1 MQKCQILPHIPS
13 MGRDKLSSVMKMK
26 EKKNSSVP
34 SKEAH
39 KQPDPASLAKEF
51 RMTRDDGIRSDVL
64 GSYTGVT
71 REGDT
76 PIQDADD
83 L

>member
-1 MQKCQILPHIPS
+1 MVIRMEQ
-13 MGRDKLSSVMKMK
+13 
-26 EKKNSSVP
+26 KKNSSAQSEETRTHV
-34 SKEAH
+34 
-39 KQPDPASLAKEF
+39 DPISLARSF
-51 RMTRDDGIRSDVL
+51 RKTRDDGIRSDVN
-64 GSYTGVT
+64 GSYTGTT

>member
-1 MQKCQILPHIPS
+1 M
-13 MGRDKLSSVMKMK
+13 DKKQ
-26 EKKNSSVP
+26 NSSAQSNETRNRV
-34 SKEAH
+34 
-39 KQPDPASLAKEF
+39 DPISLARSF
-51 RMTRDDGIRSDVL
+51 RKTRDDGIRSDVD

-76 PIQDADD
+76 PIQDVDD

>member
-1 MQKCQILPHIPS
+1 ME
-13 MGRDKLSSVMKMK
+13 K
-26 EKKNSSVP
+26 EKNSSAR
-34 SKEAH
+34 SNERRTK
-39 KQPDPASLAKEF
+39 PDPVSLARSF
-51 RMTRDDGIRSDVL
+51 RMTRDDGIRSDVD

-76 PIQDADD
+76 PIQDVDD

>member
-1 MQKCQILPHIPS
+1 MEQ
-13 MGRDKLSSVMKMK
+13 
-26 EKKNSSVP
+26 KKNSSAQ
-34 SKEAH
+34 STDERTRT
-39 KQPDPASLAKEF
+39 DPVSLARSF
-51 RMTRDDGIRSDVL
+51 RKTRDETIRSDVD

-76 PIQDADD
+76 PIQDVDD

>member
-1 MQKCQILPHIPS
+1 
-13 MGRDKLSSVMKMK
+13 MKK
-26 EKKNSSVP
+26 KKNSSAASGEVR
-34 SKEAH
+34 K
-39 KQPDPASLAKEF
+39 KPDPVSLAKEF
-51 RMTRDDGIRSDVL
+51 RTTRDDGIRSDVL

-76 PIQDADD
+76 PIQDVDD

>member
-1 MQKCQILPHIPS
+1 M
-13 MGRDKLSSVMKMK
+13 DK
-26 EKKNSSVP
+26 KKNSSAP
-34 SKEAH
+34 SEEER
-39 KQPDPASLAKEF
+39 KQPDPISLAREF
-51 RMTRDDGIRSDVL
+51 RMTRDDGIRSDVQ

-76 PIQDADD
+76 PIQDVDD

>member
-1 MQKCQILPHIPS
+1 M
-13 MGRDKLSSVMKMK
+13 DKRKIFPNIFYYLHRKLFAVIRMDKKKSSSVQS
-26 EKKNSSVP
+26 EKTHDHV
-34 SKEAH
+34 
-39 KQPDPASLAKEF
+39 DPISLARSF
-51 RMTRDDGIRSDVL
+51 RKTRDDGIRSDVD

-76 PIQDADD
+76 PIQDVDD

>member
-1 MQKCQILPHIPS
+1 MR
-13 MGRDKLSSVMKMK
+13 MDK
-26 EKKNSSVP
+26 ERNSSAR
-34 SKEAH
+34 SKE
-39 KQPDPASLAKEF
+39 QRNRPDPILLARSF
-51 RMTRDDGIRSDVL
+51 RMTRDDGIRSDVD

-76 PIQDADD
+76 PIQDVDD

>member
-1 MQKCQILPHIPS
+1 MQKCQILPHIAPER
-13 MGRDKLSSVMKMK
+13 RDKLRRVMKMK
-26 EKKNSSVP
+26 DKNHSSAASREERKK
-34 SKEAH
+34 H
-39 KQPDPASLAKEF
+39 DPIALAREF
-51 RMTRDDGIRSDVL
+51 RKSGDNRIHSDVQ
-64 GSYTGVT
+64 GSYTGIT

>member
-1 MQKCQILPHIPS
+1 M
-13 MGRDKLSSVMKMK
+13 DKKKSSSVQSDKTHDH
-26 EKKNSSVP
+26 V
-34 SKEAH
+34 
-39 KQPDPASLAKEF
+39 DPVLLARSF
-51 RMTRDDGIRSDVL
+51 RKTHDDGIRSDVD

-76 PIQDADD
+76 PIQDVDD

>member
-1 MQKCQILPHIPS
+1 MEKQKRSARPS
-13 MGRDKLSSVMKMK
+13 RKDRPK
-26 EKKNSSVP
+26 
-34 SKEAH
+34 
-39 KQPDPASLAKEF
+39 PDPIALARSF
-51 RMTRDDGIRSDVL
+51 RMTGDEGIRSDVD
-64 GSYTGVT
+64 GSYTGVS

>member
-1 MQKCQILPHIPS
+1 M
-13 MGRDKLSSVMKMK
+13 DK
-26 EKKNSSVP
+26 KKNSSAP
-34 SKEAH
+34 SKEER
-39 KQPDPASLAKEF
+39 KRPDPISLAREF

-76 PIQDADD
+76 PIQDVDD

>member
-1 MQKCQILPHIPS
+1 MEQ
-13 MGRDKLSSVMKMK
+13 
-26 EKKNSSVP
+26 KKNSSAKSDGTRTHV
-34 SKEAH
+34 
-39 KQPDPASLAKEF
+39 DPIKLAESF
-51 RMTRDDGIRSDVL
+51 RETRDDGIRSDVD

-76 PIQDADD
+76 PIQDVDD

>member
-1 MQKCQILPHIPS
+1 
-13 MGRDKLSSVMKMK
+13 MK
-26 EKKNSSVP
+26 ETKNSSA
-34 SKEAH
+34 SAGKRC
-39 KQPDPASLAKEF
+39 KKIDPVALAREF
-51 RMTRDDGIRSDVL
+51 RETRDERIRSDVQ

-76 PIQDADD
+76 PIQDVDD